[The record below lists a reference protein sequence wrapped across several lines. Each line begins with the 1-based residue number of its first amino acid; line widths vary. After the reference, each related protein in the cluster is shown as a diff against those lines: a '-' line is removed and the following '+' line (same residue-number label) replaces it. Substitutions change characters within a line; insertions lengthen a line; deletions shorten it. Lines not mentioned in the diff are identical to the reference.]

1 MAQKMQSLR
10 LPLQGQPSTDCFF
23 VVVICSLVFAIL
35 SEMISLS
42 SFLLNHT
49 SPVNFCPIAHKSN
62 QILSNNVKSCQTLSY
77 AIKALFFVVVV
88 LYSSY
93 GNIVLIAKFSK
104 FSFKPFQSYG
114 VLSNLV
120 QSCPILSNPWGG
132 ACPEGRGAWY

>member
-1 MAQKMQSLR
+1 
-10 LPLQGQPSTDCFF
+10 
-23 VVVICSLVFAIL
+23 
-35 SEMISLS
+35 MISLS

-49 SPVNFCPIAHKSN
+49 SPVNFCRIAHKSN

-120 QSCPILSNPWGG
+120 QSCPILSNTVKSLGGRHAPRAGGYGIDPGPHPWGG
-132 ACPEGRGAWY
+132 RTPRGVWN